1 MEAMNARRNGR
12 SNGLKYPV
20 LSDNDIEK
28 MLKDAGEIVYLSEL
42 KFTNEMFLEA
52 VNTGN
57 TLSVRPKTAVLTL
70 LQINIKRLMTQVKM
84 DTQI

>member
-1 MEAMNARRNGR
+1 MEAMNACR
-12 SNGLKYPV
+12 NGLKYPV
-20 LSDNDIEK
+20 LSDNEIEK
-28 MLKDAGEIVYLSEL
+28 MLKDAGEIVYLSKL
-42 KFTNEMFLEA
+42 KLTNEMFLEA

-70 LQINIKRLMTQVKM
+70 LQIKRLMTQVKM